1 MQSGPKHDTSFAVM
15 LDEEVEWGN
24 CNFLQ
29 LVCNM
34 PYYGWCVRSPERR
47 MVLLRFGKYG
57 KWPRCSCGRLVVYN
71 QQAREKSGRRT
82 MAV

>member
-15 LDEEVEWGN
+15 LDEKVEAGN

-34 PYYGWCVRSPERR
+34 PYYGWCVRSA
-47 MVLLRFGKYG
+47 YG
-57 KWPRCSCGRLVVYN
+57 QRGAGDNGHSNRDRDLFRWPRS
-71 QQAREKSGRRT
+71 
-82 MAV
+82 